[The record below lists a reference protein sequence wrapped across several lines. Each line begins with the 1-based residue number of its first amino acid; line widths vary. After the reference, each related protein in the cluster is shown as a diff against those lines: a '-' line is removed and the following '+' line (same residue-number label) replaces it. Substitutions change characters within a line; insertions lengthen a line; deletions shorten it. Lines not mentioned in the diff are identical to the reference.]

1 MDDDIKNQPQNQSSS
16 SSNSI
21 PNSTPVP
28 EEIKEADASQEQP
41 GPIYESVT
49 VEEAPTTTTPEE
61 VSADVEETEVGDM
74 TEPTSQIPSE
84 PPMMT
89 PEDNRGKYFIIGGGA
104 LLFLIL
110 LVVIFKAIFSG
121 QTKPKEVNLTY
132 WGLWEE
138 KEIFTPLIE
147 LYQKKYPYVK
157 INYQKMSPQDYLDRL
172 LARSKNNQGPDIFR
186 FHNTW
191 LPQIKELATPI
202 PQSIMSND
210 EFDKTFYKIFQTDL
224 KSGNYYYGLP
234 FYLDGLVLISNDG
247 LLKKAGI
254 LLPPAN
260 WDEITDAVSK
270 LTVKDKS
277 GQIITAGIALGT
289 TSNVEHFS
297 DIFGLMLLQN
307 GGDLKKLDQPEA
319 AGALESYR
327 KFAEP
332 PNDFWSDSMSNS
344 LAAFTQERVAM
355 IIAPSW
361 QILSIKAANPDLKI
375 KVTTVPTVPG
385 GRPVSLATYWV
396 EGVSRYSSNQLEAWK
411 FLKFLTEKDNL
422 TRLYQLESQ
431 TKLFG
436 EAYSRVDLGQLLTQN
451 EYLGAVIRQADYYRS
466 LPLSSRTFDNG
477 LNTDIIK
484 YIENAINATVQGVSY
499 DEALKTAKQGIDQIY
514 EKYKIN

>member
-1 MDDDIKNQPQNQSSS
+1 MDDNIKNQPPNQPNLSSES
-16 SSNSI
+16 V
-21 PNSTPVP
+21 PNSTPISD
-28 EEIKEADASQEQP
+28 ELKEKNSPQEQESP
-41 GPIYESVT
+41 VYESVT
-49 VEEAPTTTTPEE
+49 VEETPVAAVPEE
-61 VSADVEETEVGDM
+61 VSADVEESQVNEV
-74 TEPTSQIPSE
+74 TEPTPQTPSE
-84 PPMMT
+84 PPMT
-89 PEDNRGKYFIIGGGA
+89 VPENNRNKYFIIGGGA
-104 LLFLIL
+104 LLLLIL
-110 LVVIFKAIFSG
+110 LVVIFKAIFGG
-121 QTKPKEVNLTY
+121 QTKTKEVNLTY

-138 KEIFTPLIE
+138 KEVLTPLIE
-147 LYQKKYPYVK
+147 LYQKENPHVK
-157 INYQKMSPQDYLDRL
+157 INYQKMSSQDYLDRL

-191 LPQIKELATPI
+191 LPQIKELVTPI
-202 PQSIMSND
+202 PQSIMSNE
-210 EFDKTFYKIFQTDL
+210 EFEKTFYKIFQTDL
-224 KSGNYYYGLP
+224 KSGDYYYGLP
-234 FYLDGLVLISNDG
+234 LYLDGLVLISNDS

-254 LLPPAN
+254 SLPPVN
-260 WDEITDAVSK
+260 WDEVTDAVSK

-319 AGALESYR
+319 VGALESYR

-332 PNDFWSDSMSNS
+332 PNDFWSDNMSNS
-344 LAAFTQERVAM
+344 LAAFTQEKVAM

-361 QILSIKAANPDLKI
+361 EVLSIKAANPDLKI

-385 GRPVSLATYWV
+385 GRPVSLATYWA

-431 TKLFG
+431 TRLFG
-436 EAYSRVDLGQLLTQN
+436 EAYPRVDLGQLLTQN
-451 EYLGAVIRQADYYRS
+451 EYLGAVIKQADYYKS

-484 YIENAINATVQGVSY
+484 YIENAINATIQGVSY
-499 DEALKTAKQGIDQIY
+499 SEALQTAKQGIDQIY